1 MVKVRVVLKEK
12 AREVS
17 HQSVLLTLHFPFS
30 LLFII
35 RLASISL
42 QDFSRVMDHL
52 RAQGMLPPAQVSTP
66 VESILSPEEIV
77 PLVQADESL
86 RNSLLRHLP
95 QGQQDVGN
103 LVEILRSPQL
113 RQAISSLTQA
123 LEGGRGQGSILSNL
137 GLRSQDGQQANQGE
151 GAVGAL
157 IAALIAE
164 AERRKHERDG
174 GAGN

>member
-1 MVKVRVVLKEK
+1 MVKVRVELKEK
-12 AREVS
+12 AREVP
-17 HQSVLLTLHFPFS
+17 HQTVLLTLHYPFS

-86 RNSLLRHLP
+86 RNSLLQHLP
-95 QGQQDVGN
+95 QGQQDVAS

-123 LEGGRGQGSILSNL
+123 LEGGQGSILLNL
-137 GLRSQDGQQANQGE
+137 GLRQDGQQANQGE

>member
-1 MVKVRVVLKEK
+1 MVKVRVELKEK
-12 AREVS
+12 AREVP
-17 HQSVLLTLHFPFS
+17 HQTVLLTLHYPFS

-86 RNSLLRHLP
+86 RNSLLQHLP
-95 QGQQDVGN
+95 QGQQDVAS

-123 LEGGRGQGSILSNL
+123 LEGGQGSILLNL
-137 GLRSQDGQQANQGE
+137 GLRQDGQANQGE

>member
-1 MVKVRVVLKEK
+1 MVKVRVELKGK
-12 AREVS
+12 AREVP
-17 HQSVLLTLHFPFS
+17 HQTVLLTLHYPFS

-86 RNSLLRHLP
+86 RNSLLQHLP
-95 QGQQDVGN
+95 QGQQDVAS

-123 LEGGRGQGSILSNL
+123 LEGGQGSILLNL
-137 GLRSQDGQQANQGE
+137 GLRQDGQANQGE

-164 AERRKHERDG
+164 AERRKNERDG
-174 GAGN
+174 GAGS

>member
-1 MVKVRVVLKEK
+1 MVKVRVELKGK
-12 AREVS
+12 AREVP
-17 HQSVLLTLHFPFS
+17 HQTVLLTLHYPFS

-86 RNSLLRHLP
+86 RNSLLQHLP
-95 QGQQDVGN
+95 QGQQDVAS

-123 LEGGRGQGSILSNL
+123 LEGGQGSILLNL
-137 GLRSQDGQQANQGE
+137 GLRQDGQANQGE

>member
-1 MVKVRVVLKEK
+1 MVKVRVELKEK
-12 AREVS
+12 AREVP
-17 HQSVLLTLHFPFS
+17 HQTVLLTLHYPFS

-86 RNSLLRHLP
+86 RNSLLQHLP
-95 QGQQDVGN
+95 QGQQDVAS

-123 LEGGRGQGSILSNL
+123 LEGGQGSILSNL
-137 GLRSQDGQQANQGE
+137 GLSIQDGQQANQGE
-151 GAVGAL
+151 GSVGAL